1 MKLLTSNAKLEKC
14 AKFGALSV
22 GLQLMPATRLRDV
35 AIMGFTNI
43 CPDSTPGCRAAC
55 LASAGRG
62 SFPVVRSARKART
75 RLFKSDRRRFLDQLH
90 LELSAHERRS
100 ARQGLRPAVRL
111 NVLSDIP
118 WEEIDPT
125 LFSHHP
131 ELVFYDYSKSY
142 DRALD
147 FCLSGDHPRNYH
159 LTFSWSG
166 QNLAQCLTVLSA
178 GGNVAIPVSDRI
190 KTHCLSDG
198 QFPPFEETE
207 QSVRF
212 ELSGINHGDL
222 TFVDGDVHDLTYQH
236 PPGSILLLSQKG
248 KAKRDRSGFVIR

>member
-1 MKLLTSNAKLEKC
+1 
-14 AKFGALSV
+14 
-22 GLQLMPATRLRDV
+22 MPASKIGAGT
-35 AIMGFTNI
+35 I

-75 RLFKSDRRRFLDQLH
+75 DLFVNDRPTFLEMLH
-90 LELSAHERRS
+90 TELSAHERRS

-131 ELVFYDYSKSY
+131 NIQFYDYSKTY
-142 DRALD
+142 ERMLHYCNIRGYG
-147 FCLSGDHPRNYH
+147 FTQNYH

-166 QNLAQCLTVLSA
+166 QNLAQCLSVRSA
-178 GGNVAIPVSDRI
+178 GGNIAIPVSDRI
-190 KTHCLSDG
+190 KAGCLSDG
-198 QFPPFEETE
+198 QFPPFEETH

-212 ELSGINHGDL
+212 ELSGTNHGDL